1 MRHFKKLFIVLSIL
15 IVISTALNVVSL
27 AEAAVDATE
36 GVISEGEEQTRV
48 DGDFTEPEGN
58 LNESDDELNEPES
71 AFEAFIEIIKT
82 IVGEEFLA
90 VVSTAINIGLL
101 ILMAILKKSSKV
113 GLTDIAK
120 CVMARD
126 ASGNPISLA
135 SVVKKLNESA
145 NENSAELK
153 EFKKEMR
160 AEIEKMCATYSTQ
173 TVTHEQMQELA
184 AATKA
189 MLNIFHAVYS
199 QSRTIGAA
207 TKTQEEEYY
216 TEAMRNIAMLEAEDL
231 KHEHTS

>member
-1 MRHFKKLFIVLSIL
+1 MLLIL
-15 IVISTALNVVSL
+15 IVTSTALNVVSL
-27 AEAAVDATE
+27 AETAVDATE
-36 GVISEGEEQTRV
+36 GIIDEGEGQTRV
-48 DGDFTEPEGN
+48 DGDFTESEMD
-58 LNESDDELNEPES
+58 LNESEDELNEPES

-90 VVSTAINIGLL
+90 VVSTALNIGLL
-101 ILMAILKKSSKV
+101 ILMAILKKNSKV

-126 ASGNPISLA
+126 ANGNPISLA
-135 SVVKKLNESA
+135 SAVKKLNESA
-145 NENSAELK
+145 NENSAEIK

-173 TVTHEQMQELA
+173 TVTHEQVQEIATA
-184 AATKA
+184 AKA
-189 MLNIFHAVYS
+189 MLNMFHAVYS

-216 TEAMRNIAMLEAEDL
+216 AEAMRNIAMLEAEDL
-231 KHEHTS
+231 TNEHKS